1 MWQNAVTD
9 GSVER
14 LWPGSQ
20 LQHYVLPSA
29 VESGIQGGQYFVWT
43 ILFLIVFGLVFRRP
57 FSVFFTW
64 MGGFFKSP
72 VRRTYFDTSPAVRYG
87 LLLSF
92 VITLP
97 ISAFLVYGTQAVEAP
112 YYVILGCICAYFAL
126 RFIVTSGISYVSGED
141 GFVTAVNRMSCVSF
155 MTAVMV
161 FCVIYILGMFM
172 PDLFPVLTDK
182 VAPAVSGVLVFL
194 YLTEQLRIIFAF
206 KEPLLMSIL
215 YLCTL
220 EILPIAIAVATIL
233 KKISNILVSQPA
245 PGNTQSPFSEIT
257 SKYGVQ
263 VDYFPFFKIEPLTAK
278 EFRAQKVAILD
289 YTAIFFSAKS
299 SIDAFFSVCEAM
311 RVTVP
316 ETMKYFC
323 TTENIALYLQ
333 KHIVYRKRKIFFG
346 KGTVDSVIDTIGP
359 KHKGENFLI
368 ASTDTT
374 KPDVIKAFTKAGLK
388 FGNAVFSKTV
398 YSDLKDVDLS
408 KYQMVVFYS
417 PSDVKSLAQNYPDFK
432 QGDLLFVT
440 YGPSTARALKENG
453 FAVEVEAPT
462 PEAPSVSKALL
473 LYLENHK

>member
-1 MWQNAVTD
+1 M
-9 GSVER
+9 
-14 LWPGSQ
+14 
-20 LQHYVLPSA
+20 
-29 VESGIQGGQYFVWT
+29 
-43 ILFLIVFGLVFRRP
+43 
-57 FSVFFTW
+57 
-64 MGGFFKSP
+64 
-72 VRRTYFDTSPAVRYG
+72 
-87 LLLSF
+87 
-92 VITLP
+92 
-97 ISAFLVYGTQAVEAP
+97 
-112 YYVILGCICAYFAL
+112 
-126 RFIVTSGISYVSGED
+126 
-141 GFVTAVNRMSCVSF
+141 
-155 MTAVMV
+155 
-161 FCVIYILGMFM
+161 
-172 PDLFPVLTDK
+172 
-182 VAPAVSGVLVFL
+182 
-194 YLTEQLRIIFAF
+194 
-206 KEPLLMSIL
+206 
-215 YLCTL
+215 
-220 EILPIAIAVATIL
+220 
-233 KKISNILVSQPA
+233 KISNILVSQPA

-263 VDYFPFFKIEPLTAK
+263 IDYFPFFRIEPLTAK

-311 RVTVP
+311 RVSVP

-346 KGTVDSVIDTIGP
+346 KGTVESVIDTIGP

-398 YSDLKDVDLS
+398 YSELKEVDLS

-417 PSDVKSLAQNYPDFK
+417 PSDVKSLIQNYPDFK
-432 QGDLLFVT
+432 QDGILFAT
-440 YGPSTARALKENG
+440 YGLSTAKTLKDSG

-473 LYLENHK
+473 LYLEDQK